1 MFDEINEKKYQGFL
15 VILILAVLL
24 GIWCQIASFYRVH
37 TMDPLENIQV
47 DITKPVYAESKEIV
61 WYGTY
66 DRKIYC
72 RLVDFHVL
80 LKHDS
85 GAVIY
90 MLKEDQ
96 LTRSP
101 SISTKPGKNIPIVF
115 ALRTPVGMALGDYTS
130 EFWGLYFCGKGIFRS
145 QRAVNLEAGKFTVEN
160 QPN

>member
-15 VILILAVLL
+15 VILILAVLV

-72 RLVDFHVL
+72 RLVDFHMI

-145 QRAVNLEAGKFTVEN
+145 QRAVNLEAGKFTVEK